1 MGWVAESSSRGG
13 DSNGNV
19 GSGRG
24 WLGVTAAEGGGAGG
38 GQSRAGAVAAEQQV
52 GGSRRAGMGE
62 RQLIEILS

>member
-1 MGWVAESSSRGG
+1 M
-13 DSNGNV
+13 
-19 GSGRG
+19 
-24 WLGVTAAEGGGAGG
+24 EGGWGPLQQKVGEQVG